1 MPYRCIYTIME
12 TKNTTPNEIATNC
25 ACFNVRK
32 AARAVTQLYDNILKP
47 TGLRGTQF
55 TLLIALSIRGNIGI
69 SQLAD
74 LLVMERTTLTRN
86 LKPLEKQG
94 LITISEGS
102 DRRTRSVILTAEGRD
117 KIKETT
123 PYWEQA
129 QEIIS
134 SGLGSRDMN
143 DMMER
148 ISKITELAR
157 VT

>member
-1 MPYRCIYTIME
+1 
-12 TKNTTPNEIATNC
+12 
-25 ACFNVRK
+25 
-32 AARAVTQLYDNILKP
+32 
-47 TGLRGTQF
+47 
-55 TLLIALSIRGNIGI
+55 
-69 SQLAD
+69 
-74 LLVMERTTLTRN
+74 MERTTLTRN

>member
-1 MPYRCIYTIME
+1 ME
-12 TKNTTPNEIATNC
+12 TKKTTPNEIATNC

-102 DRRTRSVILTAEGRD
+102 DRRTRSVILTAEGRK

-134 SGLGSRDMN
+134 SGLGSCEMN
-143 DMMER
+143 DMLER

>member
-1 MPYRCIYTIME
+1 ME
-12 TKNTTPNEIATNC
+12 TKNTKPDEIAKNC

-74 LLVMERTTLTRN
+74 VLVMERTTLTRN

-94 LITISEGS
+94 LITITEGS
-102 DRRTRSVILTAEGRD
+102 DRRTRSVMLTAEGRE
-117 KIKETT
+117 KINEMT

-129 QEIIS
+129 QEIIT
-134 SGLGSRDMN
+134 SGMGNQDMN
-143 DMMER
+143 AMLER
-148 ISKITELAR
+148 ISKVIELAR

>member
-1 MPYRCIYTIME
+1 ME
-12 TKNTTPNEIATNC
+12 TKKTTTDYIASNC

-55 TLLIALSIRGNIGI
+55 TLLIALSRRGKVGI

-74 LLVMERTTLTRN
+74 ALVMERTTLTRN

-94 LITISEGS
+94 LVVVAEGA
-102 DRRTRSVILTAEGRD
+102 DRRTRAVMITPEGRNRLKD
-117 KIKETT
+117 AT

-129 QEIIS
+129 QEVIAH
-134 SGLGSRDMN
+134 GLGEKGMN
-143 DMMER
+143 SLLDS
-148 ISKITELAR
+148 ISKVISLTR
-157 VT
+157 DY

>member
-1 MPYRCIYTIME
+1 ME
-12 TKNTTPNEIATNC
+12 KKNTTPNYIAMNC

-55 TLLIALSIRGNIGI
+55 TLLVALSIRGNIGI
-69 SQLAD
+69 SQLAEV
-74 LLVMERTTLTRN
+74 LVMERTTLTRN

-94 LITISEGS
+94 LIDISEGS
-102 DRRTRSVILTAEGRD
+102 DRRTRTVRLTAEGRE

-129 QEIIS
+129 QEIITE
-134 SGLGSRDMN
+134 GLGSSDMK
-143 DMMER
+143 DMLSR
-148 ISKITELAR
+148 ISKVTELAR
-157 VT
+157 ET